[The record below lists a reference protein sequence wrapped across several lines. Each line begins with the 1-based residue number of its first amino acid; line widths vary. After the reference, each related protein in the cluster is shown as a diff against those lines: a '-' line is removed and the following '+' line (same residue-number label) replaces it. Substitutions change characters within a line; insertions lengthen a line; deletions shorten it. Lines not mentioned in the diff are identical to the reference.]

1 MDEDQQTRQ
10 AIEALAELYLTGPD
24 SGVDSPLTPKQPAA
38 DAAPA
43 DPAVTAR
50 GPVVEAVFVGHLPG
64 FAAPWLSQ
72 YADQLSVAHG
82 PTVVAHVDADEL
94 ELEVVQANPER
105 KPPHLAVAG
114 QDEPPSD
121 RKLEDLL
128 SELGT
133 QAGAWLMHLGDPVMP
148 LVRRLAH
155 RMAVWT
161 ILTGADEAALV
172 AAYQMLKKLL
182 QGVDSRP
189 QRVQLM
195 FMGCDPED
203 AEMGTQRIRAAA
215 QRFLNVP
222 IVWLGARRQ
231 MQPVLKTRVGSYVYQ
246 ADAPRPHWQV
256 LSDFV
261 FDLESSI
268 SDREAPREAEPAA
281 PSPPAPAPIEDQGS
295 KIEDRASPDDLA
307 GFVDDLQPLEA
318 RSPLHGAVQLALDT
332 SGGLH
337 LMIHAW
343 GKGRRAAVAD
353 LVAAGAWAKQ
363 HATLLGAADHRAPAL
378 HLFVD
383 QPKSVHDLLATGAVH
398 VHLLIPITVGERTSW
413 HHVELN

>member
-1 MDEDQQTRQ
+1 VDEDQQTRQ

-24 SGVDSPLTPKQPAA
+24 SGVDAPFPPQGPTG
-38 DAAPA
+38 DAAPS
-43 DPAVTAR
+43 DPADTAP

-72 YADQLSVAHG
+72 YADRLSTSHG
-82 PTVVAHVDADEL
+82 PTVVAHVDADDL
-94 ELEVVQANPER
+94 DLEVVQANPER
-105 KPPHLAVAG
+105 KPHHLAVAG

-121 RKLEDLL
+121 RKLEDVLA
-128 SELGT
+128 ELGT
-133 QAGAWLMHLGDPVMP
+133 QAGSWLMHLGDPVMP

-155 RMAVWT
+155 RVEVWT

-182 QGVDSRP
+182 QGADSRP

-222 IVWLGARRQ
+222 IVSLGARRQ
-231 MQPVLKTRVGSYVYQ
+231 MQPVLKTRAGSY
-246 ADAPRPHWQV
+246 AHEPDAPRPHWQV
-256 LSDFV
+256 LSDFIV
-261 FDLESSI
+261 DLRSSNFDRPE
-268 SDREAPREAEPAA
+268 RRQPERTPQPTAP
-281 PSPPAPAPIEDQGS
+281 PIEDRKS
-295 KIEDRASPDDLA
+295 TIPDSPTPDDLA

-318 RSPLHGAVQLALDT
+318 RSPLHGAVQLALDS
-332 SGGLH
+332 SGRLH

-363 HATLLGAADHRAPAL
+363 HATLLGGVDHRSPAL

-383 QPKSVHDLLATGAVH
+383 QPKSVKDLLATGAVH
-398 VHLLIPITVGERTSW
+398 VHLLIPVTVGSTTTW